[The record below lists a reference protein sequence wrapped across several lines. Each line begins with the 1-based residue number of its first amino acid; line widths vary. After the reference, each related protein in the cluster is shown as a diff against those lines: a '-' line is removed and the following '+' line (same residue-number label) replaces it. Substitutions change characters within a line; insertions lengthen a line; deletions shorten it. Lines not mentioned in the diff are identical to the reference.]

1 MSSMPDA
8 PAYQEYPADILTN
21 EIFVRMSYEER
32 GLYWTLRMYSWKNK
46 GLPKEESRLA
56 RFCQLELQEF
66 ERLWLPNVCQ
76 FFEECPEDPS
86 RIQEVSLE
94 IYRTAMLARRQ
105 RRHTSGKKGAEA
117 RWNILQPESDESR
130 FSGGSEMA
138 LQ

>member
-1 MSSMPDA
+1 
-8 PAYQEYPADILTN
+8 
-21 EIFVRMSYEER
+21 
-32 GLYWTLRMYSWKNK
+32 MYSWKNK

-56 RFCQLELQEF
+56 RICQLELQEF

-86 RIQEVSLE
+86 RIQEISLE